1 MIKQDGRID
10 FSERPK
16 KLICRVVLYIS
27 VSGLFKVGQ
36 HRTVPVTIFW
46 TGRVLPLMPG
56 QTGKCQLL
64 KV

>member
-1 MIKQDGRID
+1 MGGLIFQKDQ
-10 FSERPK
+10 K